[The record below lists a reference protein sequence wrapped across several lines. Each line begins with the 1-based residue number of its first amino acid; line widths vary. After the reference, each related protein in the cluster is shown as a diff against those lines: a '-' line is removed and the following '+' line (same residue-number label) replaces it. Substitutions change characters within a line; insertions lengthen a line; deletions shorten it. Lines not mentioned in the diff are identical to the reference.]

1 MNNTAL
7 LDCTLRDGGYVNHFH
22 FGRQTITKI
31 IDKLTEAKIDIIE
44 CGFLISGKKDPD
56 ASLFGSVEDIGR
68 HLNRKDSAIMYVA
81 MIAYGDISNDEISVY
96 DGSSID
102 GIRITFHE
110 HEIEPAFLLGEQLKN
125 KGYQVFMQPVGTMSY
140 SDLQLIHLIEKINQ
154 LKPFAFY
161 LVDTLGTMYKNDL
174 LRMFYLVD
182 HNLDGGIAVGFHSHN
197 NLQLSFSNAQ
207 ELLEIQTSRKIIID
221 SSVFGMG
228 RGAGNL
234 CTELITRFIN
244 DNLTKRYQITPLL
257 EIVDEHLNKI
267 FSVTPWGYSVP
278 YYLAA
283 ANGCHPNY
291 SSYLL
296 NKQTLT
302 VTSINAILKKLSPDQ
317 RHLFDRELI
326 QSLYQEFQE
335 YDIDDSKVLENLTN
349 RFSGHSILVLAPGK
363 TLLSHQKEIQ
373 QVISSQAPIVV
384 SINFFPQYFPVN
396 VLFVSNSKRFQ
407 QLEHINIP
415 KELTVIATSNLKSSI
430 GEVVNYSGLVDEAYE
445 ESDNSGIMC
454 LKLLKKCGVNEA
466 YLAGFDGFT
475 IHNQANYT
483 EDSLINRVEREA
495 LIKKNAAV
503 TEQIRNLQKKM
514 KLHFVTP
521 SLYQKE
527 DDNEAL

>member
-1 MNNTAL
+1 M
-7 LDCTLRDGGYVNHFH
+7 
-22 FGRQTITKI
+22 
-31 IDKLTEAKIDIIE
+31 
-44 CGFLISGKKDPD
+44 
-56 ASLFGSVEDIGR
+56 
-68 HLNRKDSAIMYVA
+68 
-81 MIAYGDISNDEISVY
+81 
-96 DGSSID
+96 
-102 GIRITFHE
+102 
-110 HEIEPAFLLGEQLKN
+110 
-125 KGYQVFMQPVGTMSY
+125 
-140 SDLQLIHLIEKINQ
+140 
-154 LKPFAFY
+154 
-161 LVDTLGTMYKNDL
+161 
-174 LRMFYLVD
+174 
-182 HNLDGGIAVGFHSHN
+182 
-197 NLQLSFSNAQ
+197 
-207 ELLEIQTSRKIIID
+207 
-221 SSVFGMG
+221 
-228 RGAGNL
+228 
-234 CTELITRFIN
+234 
-244 DNLTKRYQITPLL
+244 L